1 MAANDHRFCKQTRV
15 LEITLV
21 ADVSDNAFHVSSVT
35 FGRVTDCSGP
45 QFNVPFAHTD
55 SNPEDVML
63 GEALPQ
69 DISVIRLTG
78 TIQA

>member
-1 MAANDHRFCKQTRV
+1 MAQDIDNKNLRV

-21 ADVSDNAFHVSSVT
+21 ADVSANTFDVSGVVYRRDGVAGTS
-35 FGRVTDCSGP
+35 
-45 QFNVPFAHTD
+45 FAVK
-55 SNPEDVML
+55 SAQLVAANPCRIVL

-69 DISVIRLTG
+69 DVSVIVLTG

>member
-1 MAANDHRFCKQTRV
+1 MSKFSKHNRV

-21 ADVSDNAFHVSSVT
+21 ADVSANTFDVSSVKLRRDGLGGT
-35 FGRVTDCSGP
+35 ALDIAFT
-45 QFNVPFAHTD
+45 
-55 SNPEDVML
+55 EDVANPNDVVL

-69 DISVIRLTG
+69 DVSIIRLTG